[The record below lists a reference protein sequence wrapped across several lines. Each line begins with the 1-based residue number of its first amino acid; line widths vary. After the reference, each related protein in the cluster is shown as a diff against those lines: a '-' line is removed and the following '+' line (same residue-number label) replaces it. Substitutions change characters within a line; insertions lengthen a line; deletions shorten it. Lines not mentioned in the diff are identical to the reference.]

1 MKAIILE
8 YTSVSVYVAELPDTI
23 STPEETEE
31 YLSVGL
37 GFHLDEI
44 NYMISND
51 DEIPVYPCG
60 KDESAED
67 FGRIATL

>member
-1 MKAIILE
+1 MKAIILD
-8 YTSVSVYVAELPDTI
+8 YPTISVYVAELPDWCD
-23 STPEETEE
+23 TPEKTED

-44 NYMISND
+44 NYMVSND

-60 KDESAED
+60 KDELSPD
-67 FGRIATL
+67 FKRIATL